1 MNLTPDRTWPMLASV
16 ALLGLLSNGC
26 NSELLHRK
34 VTEGVITYALSF
46 PEYDPNGLMANML
59 PEKTTLAFTSG
70 HQVAELSAGMGVF
83 KTSMVADNEHKQ
95 LDYHLSVMSKK
106 LVSNL
111 HPRDLHLFNADCEP
125 LTILY
130 TDQVDTLAGY
140 PCKKAIALYAG
151 LDQPEIEIWY
161 TDRIEVADA
170 NWFGPFSE
178 IPGVLLRY
186 ELVQYG
192 MRMRLDAT
200 EVRPGPVDMT
210 KFEARQDYQNVAP
223 EVLHKELAEVLG
235 TFTL

>member
-1 MNLTPDRTWPMLASV
+1 MKPTPYRTCPMLAFG
-16 ALLGLLSNGC
+16 ALLGLLSNSC
-26 NSELLHRK
+26 SSDLLNQK
-34 VTEGVITYALSF
+34 VTEGVIEYALSF

-59 PEKTTLAFTSG
+59 PDKTTLAFTNG
-70 HQVAELSAGMGVF
+70 RQVAELSAGMGVF

-106 LVSNL
+106 MVANL

-130 TDQVDTLAGY
+130 TDQLDTLAGY
-140 PCKKAIALYAG
+140 PCKKAIAMYAG
-151 LDQPEIEIWY
+151 IDQPEIELWY
-161 TDRIEVADA
+161 TDGIEVPDA
-170 NWFGPFSE
+170 NWFGPYSE

-200 EVRPGPVDMT
+200 AVRPGPVDLT
-210 KFEARQDYQNVAP
+210 KFAARQDYQNVAP
-223 EVLHKELAEVLG
+223 EVLHKELEEVLG